1 MSWRIMLMDG
11 TCGMAMGHGALDDRL
26 QLESRAAS
34 TGDLHSTAAKE
45 KAEASQ
51 SGGEVEERRRRLS
64 SSSCI

>member
-34 TGDLHSTAAKE
+34 TGDLPAHSDSHMCRGLHVVSTL
-45 KAEASQ
+45 
-51 SGGEVEERRRRLS
+51 RRVMRE
-64 SSSCI
+64 IYIFI